1 MSKKIIIAILAAIV
15 VIAGVFVTLA
25 VINHDSAEIANETV
39 ETYDTSDGN
48 VRLRITTDITVKDGV
63 MTNLDFGNV
72 NKDRI
77 MDCAIKIDDNC
88 VYQSPKIETG
98 KKIVSDK
105 IDISSLEPG
114 TYEAVAEIRSYTGEN
129 LSGQTNIGVNLIVE

>member
-1 MSKKIIIAILAAIV
+1 MTKKIIIAILAAIV
-15 VIAGVFVTLA
+15 VIAGVFITVA
-25 VINHDSAEIANETV
+25 IVNSDKAEIADETV

-48 VRLRITTDITVKDGV
+48 VRLRINTDISVEDGV

-77 MDCAIKIDDNC
+77 MECKIKIDDNY
-88 VYQSPKIETG
+88 VYESPKIETG

-105 IDISSLEPG
+105 LDNSGLEPG
-114 TYEAVAEIRSYTGEN
+114 SYEAVAEIRSYTGED
-129 LSGQTNIGVNLIVE
+129 LSGQTNIGVNLIVK